1 MLAALAGFASAAV
14 AVTLPP
20 GFVDEPV
27 ATVANPIALAFTPD
41 GRMLVATKT
50 GRLRVRTAAG
60 ALLTTPAL
68 DLTATICTNG
78 ERGLLGVAVDPAFAA
93 NRYVYIFYTLK
104 KFGSCPT
111 NAALTPV
118 NRVSRFVLS
127 DSSVVDPGSETVLID
142 NMPSYGGIHNAGDLQ
157 FGKDGTLYASIG
169 DGGCDADSGCA
180 GLNDAARDE
189 HVLTGKVLRITP
201 SGAIPADN
209 PFAQDPQA
217 ARCNAAGRTDLLER
231 CKETYAWGLRN
242 PFRFAIDPDA
252 PGTRL
257 YINDVGQNLW
267 DEIDLGIPG
276 ADYGWN
282 VREGHCATGSTSDCG
297 APPAGM
303 TNPIFDYGHGDGC
316 ASITGGAF
324 VPAAVWPAPYAGTYL
339 FGDYVCGKIFQLV
352 PDGSGGFNRL
362 VFADG
367 LGASSAVHLAFG
379 PHGAGHALYYTNYSG
394 GGAVHRIVRVAG
406 NRAPTADLTAA
417 PTSGP
422 SPLTVAFDGSASADP
437 DTGDTLTYLWD
448 FGDGAPVAETG
459 GPAISHAYTATGA
472 FTATLRVR
480 DQDGAVSA
488 PDTQRIDVGNTPPD
502 VVIGSPSAGQG
513 FAVGETIDLR
523 GTATDEQDGT
533 LPAAALSWTVLRH
546 HAAHTHPYLGPVTGN
561 DESFDGPAPEDALAT
576 TNSSIEVRLTATDSH
591 GATATVARTVAPRL
605 ASLALA
611 TEPSGLALHFDGI
624 AFVAPQT
631 WWSWVGWDVTVSAP
645 DQAGHAFASW
655 SDGGARTHAIE
666 TPPGGAGVTATF
678 TAPAPGPG
686 VGPDG
691 DPATVPQAPPPP
703 ASPPAELECRPPR
716 AVQSVRVRVRRGA
729 GTRRVVAIAR
739 GRIGAQTRTRYG
751 VKLTRGCDVLGTGIA
766 RASRLELTL
775 ASNGTKL
782 VTRDGSRVRVKTYPR
797 LSGGYLLQPGGRG
810 PRLPITSVRFVR

>member
-1 MLAALAGFASAAV
+1 VLAGLVPSAA

-20 GFVDEPV
+20 GFADEPV
-27 ATVANPIALAFTPD
+27 ATVAGPTALAFTPD
-41 GRMLVATKT
+41 GRMLVATQA

-93 NRYVYIFYTLK
+93 NRYVYVFYTFK
-104 KFGSCPT
+104 RFGSCPT

-118 NRVSRFVLS
+118 NRVARFVLS
-127 DSSVVDPGSETVLID
+127 DSNTVDPGSQTVLVD
-142 NMPSYGGIHNAGDLQ
+142 NMPSYGGNHNAGDLQ
-157 FGKDGTLYASIG
+157 FGTDGNLYVSIG
-169 DGGCDADSGCA
+169 DGGCDYAGSGCA
-180 GLNDAARDE
+180 GSNDAARDE
-189 HVLTGKVLRITP
+189 HVLTGKILRIRG

-209 PFAQDPQA
+209 PFAQDPDA
-217 ARCNAAGRTDLLER
+217 ARCNVTGRTDVLER

-257 YINDVGQNLW
+257 HINDVGQNLW

-297 APPAGM
+297 PPPAGM

-352 PDGSGGFNRL
+352 PDGAGGYNRL

-379 PHGAGHALYYTNYSG
+379 PHGAGRALYYTNYSG

-406 NRAPTADLTAA
+406 NRAPTAGLTAA

-422 SPLTVAFDGSASADP
+422 SPLTVAFGGSASHDP
-437 DTGDTLTYLWD
+437 DAGDTLTYLWD
-448 FGDGAPVAETG
+448 FGDGAPVAETSG
-459 GPAISHAYTATGA
+459 AAISHVYTTTGA
-472 FTATLRVR
+472 FTASLRVR
-480 DQDGAVSA
+480 DQHGAVSA
-488 PDTQRIDVGNTPPD
+488 PDTQRIDVGNTPP
-502 VVIGSPSAGQG
+502 VAVIESPSAGQG

-523 GTATDEQDGT
+523 ATATDEQDGT
-533 LPAAALSWTVLRH
+533 LAPAALSWTVLRH
-546 HAAHTHPYLGPVTGN
+546 HAAHTHPYLGPVAGN
-561 DESFDGPAPEDALAT
+561 GESFDGPAPEDALAT
-576 TNSSIEVRLTATDSH
+576 TNSAVEVRLTATDSH
-591 GATATVARTVAPRL
+591 GATATVSRMVAPRL

-611 TEPSGLALHFDGI
+611 TEPAGLQLSFDGV
-624 AFVAPQT
+624 AFAAPRT
-631 WWSWVGWDVTVSAP
+631 WTSWEGWDVTVSAP
-645 DQAGHAFASW
+645 DQAGHTFASW

-666 TPPGGAGVTATF
+666 TPPGGASVTATF
-678 TAPAPGPG
+678 TASAPGPT
-686 VGPDG
+686 VGSGG
-691 DPATVPQAPPPP
+691 DPTPVPQQPPP
-703 ASPPAELECRPPR
+703 ASSRAEPACRPPR
-716 AVQSVRVRVRRGA
+716 SVRAVRAQIRRGA
-729 GTRRVVAIAR
+729 GTRKVVAIAR
-739 GRIGAQTRTRYG
+739 ARIGARTRTRYA
-751 VKLTRGCDVLGTGIA
+751 VKLTRGCDVLGTGVA
-766 RASRLELTL
+766 RGARLELTL
-775 ASNGTKL
+775 TSNGTKL
-782 VTRDGSRVRVKTYPR
+782 VTRDGVRVRVRTYPR
-797 LSGGYLLQPGGRG
+797 LSGRYLLRPAGRK
-810 PRLPITSVRFVR
+810 PRLAVTNVNFVR